1 MWNNLNAWREIL
13 ARVLEGFVAQHDV
26 MPAWLINPE
35 TNRRLKLDT
44 VYPEIGLAIRFQGLQ
59 VGGRPHRLSLE
70 EEHQHQQREQARAQL
85 CREHGIRLVQ
95 IDVLGSEPTAVFQE
109 LRTALSDATRRIAQ
123 SHSAQQRK
131 AALIERISTART
143 RLEEISR
150 RVRRPQDLQVYADLW
165 HDRQFIAGA
174 AISET
179 QPAEETGHQYT
190 TGMAVRHA
198 DFGDGYVVDVRED
211 ATGRLVTVMFED
223 GIQRTFAV
231 HLVARKMLPRL

>member
-13 ARVLEGFVAQHDV
+13 TRVLEGFAVQYDV
-26 MPAWLINPE
+26 MPEWLVNPD
-35 TNRRLKLDT
+35 TNRRLKLDA

-59 VGGRPHRLSLE
+59 LGGRPRRLSLE
-70 EEHQHQQREQARAQL
+70 EEHQQLQREQARMQL

-95 IDVLGSEPTAVFQE
+95 IDVLSSEPVSVLQE
-109 LRTALSDATRRIAQ
+109 LRTALSDIMRRIAQ

-131 AALIERISTART
+131 ASLIERVSMARS

-165 HDRQFIAGA
+165 HDRQFITGA
-174 AISET
+174 ATSET
-179 QPAEETGHQYT
+179 HPPENTEHLYT

-198 DFGDGYVVDVRED
+198 DFGDGYVVSVRED
-211 ATGRLVTVMFED
+211 VTGRLVTVMFED
-223 GIQRTFAV
+223 GVQRTFAV
-231 HLVARKMLPRL
+231 HLAGKKMTPRL